1 VTAASPG
8 PVDEPAELSW
18 GRHYLMCPPQHFGV
32 LYEINPWM
40 HRSVSVEP
48 DTARAQWD
56 GLVATLRSA
65 GAEVVVMEPQPDV
78 PDLVF
83 TANAG
88 LVNGGQFVP
97 SHFRHPERQ
106 PETEIDATWFAAR
119 GWRVDRLPEPL
130 DHEGAGD
137 ALPFTGTGS
146 SAGAGTGGG
155 TGGGPNGR
163 TVLLSGYSF
172 RSDATAATEL
182 SALLG
187 CPVRSIQ
194 LVDPRLYHVD
204 LTFCPLDSRRAI
216 VAPLGWDAYGRKV
229 VEALVPE
236 PLVLTDDEALSFC
249 ANSVVVDRTVVMPH
263 TPPRVGRQLESWGF
277 TVVECRV
284 DEFLKAGGG
293 CRCLTLALDV
303 TLSSDAPPAP
313 VP

>member
-1 VTAASPG
+1 VSAATAG
-8 PVDEPAELSW
+8 LVPAGGLAW
-18 GRHYLMCPPQHFGV
+18 GRHFVMCPPRHFGV

-40 HRSVSVEP
+40 HREVSVAPEL
-48 DTARAQWD
+48 ASEQWH
-56 GLVATLRSA
+56 GLVAALREA
-65 GAEVVVMEPQPDV
+65 GAQVVVMDPHPEV

-106 PETEIDATWFAAR
+106 PETEIDAAWFGER
-119 GWRVDRLPEPL
+119 GWAVDRLPDDV

-137 ALPFTGTGS
+137 ALPFTPEG
-146 SAGAGTGGG
+146 
-155 TGGGPNGR
+155 GR

-172 RSDATAATEL
+172 RSDASAATRL

-187 CPVRSIQ
+187 CPVRPIQ

-204 LTFCPLDSRRAI
+204 LTFCPLDGRRAI
-216 VAPLGWDAYGRKV
+216 IAPLGWDAYGRKV

-236 PLVLTDDEALSFC
+236 PLVLSDEEALSFC
-249 ANSVVVDRTVVMPH
+249 ANSVVVGRTIVMPV
-263 TPPRVGRQLESWGF
+263 TPPRVGRQLEAWGF
-277 TVVECRV
+277 TVVECNV
-284 DEFLKAGGG
+284 GEFLKAGGG

-303 TLSSDAPPAP
+303 TLSPDAPP
-313 VP
+313 VPTIG